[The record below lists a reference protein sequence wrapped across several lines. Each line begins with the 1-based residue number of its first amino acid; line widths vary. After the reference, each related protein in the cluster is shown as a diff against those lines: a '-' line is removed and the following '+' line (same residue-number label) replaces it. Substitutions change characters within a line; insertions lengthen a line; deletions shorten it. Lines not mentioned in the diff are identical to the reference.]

1 MLSIQST
8 SQPSLS
14 IHVMTAAMHCIR
26 RILRSLHGQREE
38 NVEVNSQQ
46 SPWATEENVEVNS
59 QQSRW
64 AARECGGAVNSQQ
77 SLSATEE
84 NVEVNSQQSPWARE
98 ENVEVN
104 SKQSRWAK
112 GRECG
117 GEFSVLMGKGK
128 EENVQEHRP
137 GTAGAEGHVKRIMSS
152 LKMAAVLIFQQEG
165 TKQLMVISFEVH
177 CEIPPTIAL
186 KIYF

>member
-46 SPWATEENVEVNS
+46 SPWATEENVE
-59 QQSRW
+59 
-64 AARECGGAVNSQQ
+64 VNSQQ